1 MGTIHEPGHQLM
13 GGDGEINIPLGMPG
27 KTKLAVQPLHRCSN
41 PIPAELIE
49 VSVAACH
56 RTPPLQCATA
66 QDLQRCGE
74 ILLATDTTAVGSKQN
89 QLGGI

>member
-13 GGDGEINIPLGMPG
+13 GGDGEINIPLGMTG

-41 PIPAELIE
+41 PIPAEFVRMSIA
-49 VSVAACH
+49 SGH
-56 RTPPLQCATA
+56 RTPPLQCATT

-74 ILLATDTTAVGSKQN
+74 ILLATDPTAVGSKQN